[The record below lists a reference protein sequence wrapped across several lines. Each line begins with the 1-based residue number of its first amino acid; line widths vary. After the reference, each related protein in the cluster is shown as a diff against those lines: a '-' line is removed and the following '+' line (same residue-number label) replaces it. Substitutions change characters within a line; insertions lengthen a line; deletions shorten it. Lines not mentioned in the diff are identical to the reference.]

1 MSCLIEI
8 ESINTSFLDIH
19 SSFKYLQSAY
29 ELFRLHNSSLD
40 VSKGHMIQARVLSI
54 DKRKVILDTGI
65 AIAKVAVS
73 DITPECILKPVDDIK
88 FRKVGDIKVG
98 DVVQVFLERKET
110 PEGDMLVSGQQA
122 AVQRRVRAVWRELQN
137 RMHNEIKV
145 KGRILNAVAGG
156 FAVGVGGLVC
166 FLPNSMATK
175 ATSRRIGE
183 LQDFRIL
190 QMNPARSNV
199 VLQDWAYHAWKTKS
213 GSNTRRQNVNK
224 EADLLLKD
232 VQKL

>member
-1 MSCLIEI
+1 MHTI
-8 ESINTSFLDIH
+8 FL
-19 SSFKYLQSAY
+19 QTVY

-40 VSKGHMIQARVLSI
+40 VSKGHMIQARILSI
-54 DKRKVILDTGI
+54 DKRKVTLDTGI
-65 AIAKVAVS
+65 AIAKVAVT
-73 DITPECILKPVDDIK
+73 DITPDCILKPIDDK
-88 FRKVGDIKVG
+88 KPRKLGEIRVG

-122 AVQRRVRAVWRELQN
+122 AVQRRVRAVWKELQN
-137 RMHNEIKV
+137 RMHNDKKV
-145 KGRILNAVAGG
+145 KGRILNAVSGG

-175 ATSRRIGE
+175 ATSRKVGE
-183 LQDFRIL
+183 LQYFRIL

-199 VLQDWAYHAWKTKS
+199 VLQDWAFHAWKAKPS
-213 GSNTRRQNVNK
+213 GNVKRQNVK
-224 EADLLLKD
+224 MEADSLLKD